1 MKELTWVE
9 YNLESRKNKEL
20 LESLVK
26 RVLKVPNKSID
37 YSCIK
42 FVEKN
47 LNFNGYYNFNN
58 EVTLKEYKEEIIINY
73 KCDDEVEKKEMIE
86 LVKNDIIK
94 IDNFNIYYK
103 SELKKPHLE
112 FKNILADVLTS
123 NEAAEIYNISEG
135 TLRSAMK
142 TGRLKLGIDYRKA
155 GRITLIKKTSMERLY
170 GEIEK

>member
-1 MKELTWVE
+1 MRKLTWIE
-9 YNLESRKNKEL
+9 YKEESKKNKEL

-26 RVLKVPNKSID
+26 KVLKNPNKSVD
-37 YSCIK
+37 YSKIHLA
-42 FVEKN
+42 EKH
-47 LNFNGYYNFNN
+47 LNNFGYYNLTS
-58 EVTLKEYKEEIIINY
+58 EVVLKDYKEEIIIIY
-73 KCDDEVEKKEMIE
+73 SCDDETEKNEMIDM
-86 LVKNDIIK
+86 VKDDIIK
-94 IDNFNIYYK
+94 VDHLNIEFK
-103 SELKKPHLE
+103 SELKKPYLE

-123 NEAAEIYNISEG
+123 NEAAEIYNIAEG